1 MADETSRLQAELDDA
16 RLRLAEAHKM
26 ASLGRLAAG
35 IVHEINTP
43 IGSIFSNNQVIDKSL
58 EKMKSLLGA
67 SITQGQPAPQKS
79 LDILDVVN
87 GLVAI
92 DKLACERISSVV
104 RSLKTFARVN
114 EGDLRK
120 VDIHDVLRDMLKLSG
135 CVFRRRIAVV
145 TDFSELPE
153 IECYPALLSQVFLNL
168 VVNASQAI
176 EEEGTVTVKTR
187 LESDARLGEAALISV
202 SDTGHGIRPE
212 DQPKIFKA
220 GFSTKPIGIGT
231 GLGLSITREIV
242 EDTHGG
248 DISFTSEVGHGT
260 TFSVRLPLTQPK
272 ASADSH

>member
-1 MADETSRLQAELDDA
+1 MADETARLQAELDDT

-58 EKMKSLLGA
+58 EKVKSLLA
-67 SITQGQPAPQKS
+67 SSVTLGQPAPQKS
-79 LDILDVVN
+79 MDILDVVN

-120 VDIHDVLRDMLKLSG
+120 VDVHDVLRDMLKLSG

-145 TDFSELPE
+145 TDFGELPE

-176 EEEGTVTVKTR
+176 EDEGTVTVQTR
-187 LESDARLGEAALISV
+187 LESHARLGEAALISV
-202 SDTGHGIRPE
+202 ADTGQGIRPE
-212 DQPKIFKA
+212 DQHKIFKA
-220 GFSTKPIGIGT
+220 GFTTKPIGIGT

-260 TFSVRLPLTQPK
+260 TFYVRLPLTQPK